1 MSTKD
6 GVLFLV
12 LKEPWFSMHKSGE
25 KLEEYRDIK
34 PHYIRQFIKDES
46 LKKDLI
52 RDYERGFDDGEI
64 EALKNEAVYHKFD
77 TAHYAKGMPKKGTQ
91 PEKHIFFNNPKIK
104 AGYGK
109 PEWGAKTGKL
119 YFVITRKK

>member
-1 MSTKD
+1 M
-6 GVLFLV
+6 LFLV
-12 LKEPWFSMHKSGE
+12 LKDPWFSMIKSGE
-25 KLEEYRDIK
+25 KPEEYRDIK

-104 AGYGK
+104 VCYGK
-109 PEWGAKTGKL
+109 PEWGAKPGKL
-119 YFVITRKK
+119 YFVITWDK

>member
-1 MSTKD
+1 MPSGNNRNSFLVGLRLRHFRDANQMSKKD

-12 LKEPWFSMHKSGE
+12 V
-25 KLEEYRDIK
+25 
-34 PHYIRQFIKDES
+34 
-46 LKKDLI
+46 
-52 RDYERGFDDGEI
+52 DGEI

-109 PEWGAKTGKL
+109 PEWGAKPGKL
-119 YFVITRKK
+119 YFVITRDK